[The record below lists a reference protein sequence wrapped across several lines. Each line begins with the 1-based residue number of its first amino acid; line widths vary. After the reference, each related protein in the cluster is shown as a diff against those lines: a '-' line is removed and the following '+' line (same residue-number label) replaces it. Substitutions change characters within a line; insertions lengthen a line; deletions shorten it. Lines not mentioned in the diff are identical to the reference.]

1 MNKIINILRKYLE
14 GFLELFYPEFCVA
27 CDENLLSQEKVLCT
41 SCLYK
46 LPRTHFH
53 KVSGNPIEQA
63 FWGRQEIE
71 RATAYY
77 FFKKASVY
85 QKLLHQLKYHG
96 KSEVGIE
103 MGRQFG
109 AEIANE
115 DAFKNVDY
123 IIPVPLHPKKE
134 RKRGYNQSE
143 MIAQGMAEFLE
154 GELETKVLVRKTY
167 TETQTKKERYERW
180 ENVKEVFGCKYPE
193 KIEGKH
199 VLLVDDVMTTGATL
213 EGCTLVL
220 KDAANVKVSVA
231 CLAYTAI

>member
-1 MNKIINILRKYLE
+1 MQKFIKIVMQYLE

-27 CDENLLSQEKVLCT
+27 CDENLVSQEKVLCT

-53 KVSGNPIEQA
+53 KVPGNPIEQA
-63 FWGRQEIE
+63 FWGRQPIE
-71 RATAYY
+71 KATAYF
-77 FFKKASVY
+77 FFKKASKY
-85 QKLLHQLKYHG
+85 RKLLHQLKYHNR
-96 KSEVGIE
+96 SEIGVE

-109 AEIANE
+109 AEIAHE
-115 DAFKNVDY
+115 EAFKTVDY

-143 MIAQGMAEFLE
+143 VIAQGMAEFLD
-154 GELETKVLVRKTY
+154 GELETKVLIRKVF
-167 TETQTKKERYERW
+167 TETQTKKERFERW
-180 ENVKEVFGCKYPE
+180 ENVKDVFGCNNPE

-220 KDAANVKVSVA
+220 QEAANVKVSVA